1 MKIKYFI
8 VFIALWA
15 LAMPLSAYSS
25 EQNQQQVQPCPAG
38 GKATPR
44 LQCYER
50 FKSMDTNHDGAV
62 TLEEF
67 ITIQHHRGYPEKIF
81 KSKDINKDGSLTQE
95 ELCAG
100 KGMHKRMGN

>member
-8 VFIALWA
+8 VFVALWV
-15 LAMPLSAYSS
+15 LAMPLSGYSS
-25 EQNQQQVQPCPAG
+25 EQNQQQFQPCPAG
-38 GKATPR
+38 GEATPR

-50 FKSMDTNHDGAV
+50 FKSMDSNHDGAV
-62 TLEEF
+62 TLQEF
-67 ITIQHHRGYPEKIF
+67 TTIQHHRGYPEKIF

>member
-8 VFIALWA
+8 VFVALA
-15 LAMPLSAYSS
+15 VLAMPLSGYSS
-25 EQNQQQVQPCPAG
+25 EQNQQQSQPCPAG

-67 ITIQHHRGYPEKIF
+67 KTIPHHRGYPEKIF
-81 KSKDINKDGSLTQE
+81 KSKDINGDGSLTQE
-95 ELCAG
+95 ELCAA
-100 KGMHKRMGN
+100 KGMHKRMGK